1 MMWFELYWFRSLLWG
16 GFIYS
21 LLQFYVSGGAIRLF
35 DHANHRSLHQG
46 EVLTGGGFFLFVPLS
61 IVLLW
66 QQFYLLAAVVFSL
79 SLVGVIDD
87 VKQLSARF
95 RFLVQIAVVTVTLW
109 WLGFSLSAWSVFFAV
124 AFLWWLNLFNFMDG
138 ANGLVA
144 LHAMVTL
151 SVMAWL
157 SVLPG
162 SVYLLVILIF
172 VALLIYL
179 YFNVLL
185 KRLFM
190 GDSGSLPLAFMIGLV
205 ALLGWQS
212 GELSMLQI
220 AVIHAVLITDAT
232 LTLAIRYHRK
242 ERLSEAHRSHLYQR
256 LIADNRPHALV
267 SSLYAVITLGC
278 CGVAFTMQKYSL
290 NGQFLWFI
298 GVYTLLIGV
307 FFHCRHIGR

>member
-1 MMWFELYWFRSLLWG
+1 MMWFELYWIRLLLWG
-16 GFIYS
+16 GLIYS
-21 LLQFYVSGGAIRLF
+21 LLQFYVSGGVIRLF

-66 QQFYLLAAVVFSL
+66 QQLYIAAAVVFSL

-95 RFLVQIAVVTVTLW
+95 RFLVQIAVVSVALW
-109 WLGFSLSAWSVFFAV
+109 WLGFSLSGWSVFFAV

-162 SVYLLVILIF
+162 SFYLLVILIF

-205 ALLGWQS
+205 ALMGWQS
-212 GELSMLQI
+212 GDLSLFQI

-232 LTLAIRYHRK
+232 LTLAIRYYRK

-256 LIADNRPHALV
+256 LIADNRPHTLV

-298 GVYTLLIGV
+298 AVYTLLIGV